1 MGQITSRYQ
10 LILLGDSDQHLN
22 DFKGMLIDRMS
33 RLGLEMDKLIDYP
46 TPECRVRNMPALAIY
61 FKIKGIVENEDERV
75 IKNLQSEG
83 VPMVTVARFS
93 DKMKEEQA
101 SPLFSEDNFT
111 LASSSSSDSYL
122 KLADYVLDLFGLLDK
137 KKVLVN
143 YEKEASDKIVK
154 ALSRELLLRN
164 YDVAEEP
171 YQIKG
176 NGNFEETC
184 TDRLA
189 DSEILIFFH
198 TSHSLKDP
206 WVQARLAYAARLQ
219 VGVVE
224 VMEWDNVLPYGLLNK
239 QVRLDKLAVLNR
251 SKTGIAARLADIVEY
266 LRIDNRT
273 AQTSNLTGTLCKY
286 ITKLSTVDWKLH
298 PGYWVSSYQYDKT
311 QCYVPAIG
319 ATHPECF
326 DALSARAERLVP
338 KGEEKEKIYLLYD
351 SLCTKSC
358 DETYRERLNG
368 YSPIELMDVRKF
380 FPVQQPKKKKNVFLL
395 VSIPSPWKE
404 EDQSYFQTI
413 NLLAVRHAICTFFAM
428 LPSDVVVHLAAH
440 PSVLFLIGSI
450 LKWRRQPPKD
460 CVKIYKHG
468 YFIGKHPDY
477 DGIFK
482 DCIVTINEQSEKN
495 DEAGA
500 WKLIYDEM
508 LKVDS
513 YDAGV
518 VIGGAAG
525 DLAVALQ
532 FIDKYKDAFCLPV
545 SSTGGVAKELYDK
558 HIKMTKCP
566 IAIKEEL
573 EDETIEYQNLFK
585 VFLEAL

>member
-1 MGQITSRYQ
+1 MGQTSRYQ

-61 FKIKGIVENEDERV
+61 FKRRGIVENEDERV

-83 VPMVTVARFS
+83 VPMVTVARSS
-93 DKMKEEQA
+93 DKIKEEQA
-101 SPLFSEDNFT
+101 SLLPSEDNFT
-111 LASSSSSDSYL
+111 LTSSDSYL

-171 YQIKG
+171 YQI
-176 NGNFEETC
+176 NGHGDFEETC

-251 SKTGIAARLADIVEY
+251 SKAGIAAGLADMVEC
-266 LRIDNRT
+266 LRIANR
-273 AQTSNLTGTLCKY
+273 ALQTRNLTGALCKY

-338 KGEEKEKIYLLYD
+338 KSEEKEKIYLLYD

-413 NLLAVRHAICTFFAM
+413 NLLEVRHAICTFFAM
-428 LPSDVVVHLAAH
+428 LPPDVVVHLAAY
-440 PSVLFLIGSI
+440 PSVLPLIGSV
-450 LKWRRQPPKD
+450 LKWRGQNPKD
-460 CVKIYKHG
+460 CVKIYMHG

-525 DLAVALQ
+525 DIAVALQ
-532 FIDKYKDAFCLPV
+532 FIDKHAFCLPV
-545 SSTGGVAKELYDK
+545 SSTGGVAKEFYDK
-558 HIKMTKCP
+558 HMKMTRCP

>member
-1 MGQITSRYQ
+1 MGQTSRYQ

-61 FKIKGIVENEDERV
+61 FKRRGIVENEDERV

-83 VPMVTVARFS
+83 VPMVTVARSS
-93 DKMKEEQA
+93 DKIKEEQA
-101 SPLFSEDNFT
+101 SLLPSEDNFT
-111 LASSSSSDSYL
+111 LTSSDSYL

-171 YQIKG
+171 YQI
-176 NGNFEETC
+176 NGHGDFEETC

-311 QCYVPAIG
+311 QCYVPEIG
-319 ATHPECF
+319 
-326 DALSARAERLVP
+326 RAHV
-338 KGEEKEKIYLLYD
+338 
-351 SLCTKSC
+351 
-358 DETYRERLNG
+358 
-368 YSPIELMDVRKF
+368 
-380 FPVQQPKKKKNVFLL
+380 
-395 VSIPSPWKE
+395 
-404 EDQSYFQTI
+404 
-413 NLLAVRHAICTFFAM
+413 
-428 LPSDVVVHLAAH
+428 
-440 PSVLFLIGSI
+440 
-450 LKWRRQPPKD
+450 
-460 CVKIYKHG
+460 
-468 YFIGKHPDY
+468 
-477 DGIFK
+477 
-482 DCIVTINEQSEKN
+482 
-495 DEAGA
+495 
-500 WKLIYDEM
+500 
-508 LKVDS
+508 
-513 YDAGV
+513 
-518 VIGGAAG
+518 
-525 DLAVALQ
+525 
-532 FIDKYKDAFCLPV
+532 
-545 SSTGGVAKELYDK
+545 
-558 HIKMTKCP
+558 
-566 IAIKEEL
+566 
-573 EDETIEYQNLFK
+573 
-585 VFLEAL
+585 

>member
-1 MGQITSRYQ
+1 M
-10 LILLGDSDQHLN
+10 
-22 DFKGMLIDRMS
+22 
-33 RLGLEMDKLIDYP
+33 
-46 TPECRVRNMPALAIY
+46 
-61 FKIKGIVENEDERV
+61 
-75 IKNLQSEG
+75 
-83 VPMVTVARFS
+83 
-93 DKMKEEQA
+93 
-101 SPLFSEDNFT
+101 
-111 LASSSSSDSYL
+111 
-122 KLADYVLDLFGLLDK
+122 
-137 KKVLVN
+137 
-143 YEKEASDKIVK
+143 
-154 ALSRELLLRN
+154 
-164 YDVAEEP
+164 AEEP
-171 YQIKG
+171 YQING

-198 TSHSLKDP
+198 SSRSLRDP

-251 SKTGIAARLADIVEY
+251 SKAGIAAGLADMVEC
-266 LRIDNRT
+266 LRIANR
-273 AQTSNLTGTLCKY
+273 ALQTRNLTGALCKY

-338 KGEEKEKIYLLYD
+338 KSEEKEKIYLLYD

-413 NLLAVRHAICTFFAM
+413 NLLEVRHAICTFFAM
-428 LPSDVVVHLAAH
+428 LPPDVVVHLAAY
-440 PSVLFLIGSI
+440 PSVLPLIGSV
-450 LKWRRQPPKD
+450 LKWRGQNPKD
-460 CVKIYKHG
+460 CVKIYMHG

-525 DLAVALQ
+525 DIAVALQ
-532 FIDKYKDAFCLPV
+532 FIDKHAFCLPV
-545 SSTGGVAKELYDK
+545 SSTGGVAKEFYDK
-558 HIKMTKCP
+558 HMKMIKCP

-585 VFLEAL
+585 AFLEAL